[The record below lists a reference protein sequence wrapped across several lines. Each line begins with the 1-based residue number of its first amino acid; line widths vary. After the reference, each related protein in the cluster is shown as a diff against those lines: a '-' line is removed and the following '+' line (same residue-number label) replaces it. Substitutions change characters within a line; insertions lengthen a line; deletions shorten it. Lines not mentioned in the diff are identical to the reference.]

1 MSNNDTLLAVKDLTK
16 IFTIGGGFSRSKL
29 VAVNK
34 AHFEI
39 ESAHPEIFTL
49 AGESGSGKTTLAR
62 IILGLIEPT
71 HGSILYKSKDVTKI
85 KSKKERMWFMKEVQP
100 IFQNPFETF
109 NPLKKVD
116 TYLYETALNYGMA
129 HSGKGANQ
137 ILEKSLNAV
146 GFSLEEIRGRYPN
159 ELSGGQ
165 LQRVSVA
172 RALTTGPSLLIADE
186 PVSMV
191 DTSLRMSVVNLLKK
205 LKEQF
210 DVTVVYI
217 THDLATAYYISDRI
231 AIMLRGIIVEM
242 GPVEKVLVEP
252 LHPYTQILK
261 QSVPEPDPNRTW
273 KGEIELSTLEV
284 KEFARSGCKF
294 AGRCPCAMDI
304 CRKQDPEDI
313 LVDERVVKCHLYAM
327 DSEERKRIISHANK
341 LKTKKEKEN
350 ELSGEK

>member
-1 MSNNDTLLAVKDLTK
+1 MSNNDTLLTVKDLTK

-34 AHFEI
+34 AYFEI

-71 HGSILYKSKDVTKI
+71 YGSILYKGKDVTKI
-85 KSKKERMWFMKEVQP
+85 KGKKERMWFMKKVQP

-116 TYLYETALNYGMA
+116 TYLYETALNYA
-129 HSGKGANQ
+129 VANNRKDTEQ
-137 ILEKSLNAV
+137 VLKNILNSVGLSLQ
-146 GFSLEEIRGRYPN
+146 EIQGRYPN

-172 RALTTGPSLLIADE
+172 RALITDPSLLIADE

-191 DTSLRMSVVNLLKK
+191 DASLRMSIVNLLKK
-205 LKEQF
+205 LKEEY
-210 DVTVVYI
+210 DVSVMYI
-217 THDLATAYYISDRI
+217 THDLDTAYYVSDRI

-242 GPVEKVLVEP
+242 GPVEKVLVDP
-252 LHPYTQILK
+252 LHFYTKLLK
-261 QSVPEPDPNRTW
+261 ESVPEPDPDRKW
-273 KGEIELSTLEV
+273 KEEIKLSTVEV

-294 AGRCPCAMDI
+294 AGRCPCVVDI

-313 LVDERVVKCHLYAM
+313 LVDERVVKCHFY
-327 DSEERKRIISHANK
+327 
-341 LKTKKEKEN
+341 KKK
-350 ELSGEK
+350 